1 VRIKIGVLGGGSW
14 GTTLANMLAEKQ
26 DLEVELWVR
35 EPDLVDEIKEKREN
49 SWYLPGIRLNDNLKV
64 SSDLKEVVRYKDYY
78 LVVVPTQFIRQTLI
92 QVKDLFPMSPTI
104 ICASKGIEIASLSPL
119 SKVIEESLAEKKP
132 VYAIL
137 SGPSFAK
144 EVSLKLP
151 TAVSLGCANEQI
163 GKRIQRI
170 FSNNYFRVYYNSD
183 YLGVEL
189 GGALKNVMAL
199 AAGIADG
206 LGFGHDARAA
216 LITRGLAE
224 MSRLGVALGARER
237 TFMGLSGMGDLVL
250 TCTGD
255 LSRNR
260 QVGLRLGKGE
270 KLKEIIDSMRMVAEG
285 VKTTEAVYKLAQK
298 IGVDLPITSQ
308 VYAILYEGKDPR
320 EAVSKLMQREL
331 KEE

>member
-1 VRIKIGVLGGGSW
+1 MKIGVLGGGSW

-78 LVVVPTQFIRQTLI
+78 LVVVPTQFIRQTLT

>member
-1 VRIKIGVLGGGSW
+1 
-14 GTTLANMLAEKQ
+14 MLAEKQ